1 MSNRSIITA
10 SIIQIII
17 LGALILALFIQ
28 SNQTALQYSRMAE
41 LSANRY
47 AAELDFKNR
56 NDTLKTISSER
67 EEMRIYVDRTVE
79 SKLAQFR
86 NNQH

>member
-10 SIIQIII
+10 SVVQIIV
-17 LGALILALFIQ
+17 LGALILILWLQ
-28 SNQTALQYSRMAE
+28 SNQTSIALSR
-41 LSANRY
+41 
-47 AAELDFKNR
+47 AAELNANAHAAQLDFQNR
-56 NDTLKTISSER
+56 NDTLKIISNER